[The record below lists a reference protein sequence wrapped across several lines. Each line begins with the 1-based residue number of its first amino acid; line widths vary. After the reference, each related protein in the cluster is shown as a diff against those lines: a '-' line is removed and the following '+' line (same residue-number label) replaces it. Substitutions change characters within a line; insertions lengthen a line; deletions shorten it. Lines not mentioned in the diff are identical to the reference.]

1 MSVDGRSGDAELGGD
16 VGDGVQAPAGGPDLL
31 IHLLRDAGLAR
42 GQLGLLPASAA
53 AGAGGG
59 EAVEGALGHECVF
72 ELGDG
77 AEDLEEH
84 AAHRGR
90 GVDALI
96 KHDQVDAALLQLG
109 GQVDE
114 VLERAAE
121 PVELGDDEL
130 IAAAVGDQQR
140 LIEFGPAGELAG
152 RLVDENLVAA
162 KANRGVAVRR

>member
-1 MSVDGRSGDAELGGD
+1 
-16 VGDGVQAPAGGPDLL
+16 
-31 IHLLRDAGLAR
+31 
-42 GQLGLLPASAA
+42 
-53 AGAGGG
+53 
-59 EAVEGALGHECVF
+59 
-72 ELGDG
+72 
-77 AEDLEEH
+77 
-84 AAHRGR
+84 
-90 GVDALI
+90 LI